1 MYLIGELRTE
11 VKVISANLQTFSPNK
26 VTLNHFEMHENKEK
40 QKQNEDVKKYKTTH
54 LIFVNNYN

>member
-1 MYLIGELRTE
+1 M
-11 VKVISANLQTFSPNK
+11 ISANLQTFSPNK